1 MFLPQ
6 FIYKQGLHLCIY
18 LCKNLTEITCCT
30 AHFTQR
36 WTLLKFVVFMYAMF
50 FRTCMAYFRLLPT
63 VAQYSS
69 RIFVF
74 SFFPCEKIPFCSFIR
89 QFLSCLLFWAR
100 FYLIQCGLCT
110 ILSCFRFPKESHS
123 HFYLSAYARHNRT
136 GFLQF
141 ID

>member
-1 MFLPQ
+1 MYLLMQKSNRDYLLYGSFYPALDLVE
-6 FIYKQGLHLCIY
+6 ICRLHVCHVFQNMHGIFPVVAY
-18 LCKNLTEITCCT
+18 RRTV
-30 AHFTQR
+30 
-36 WTLLKFVVFMYAMF
+36 FVYRF
-50 FRTCMAYFRLLPT
+50 F
-63 VAQYSS
+63 
-69 RIFVF
+69 
-74 SFFPCEKIPFCSFIR
+74 FFPCETIPFCSFIR
-89 QFLSCLLFWAR
+89 QFLSCLLFWVR